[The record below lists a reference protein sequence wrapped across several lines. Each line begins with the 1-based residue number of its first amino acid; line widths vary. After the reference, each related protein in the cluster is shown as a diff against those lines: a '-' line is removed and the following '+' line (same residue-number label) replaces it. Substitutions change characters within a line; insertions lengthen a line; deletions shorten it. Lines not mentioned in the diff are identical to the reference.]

1 MVLTEN
7 THRTEA
13 VWGDV
18 SFKDMQY
25 ISVYFQE
32 DLLKRAIFSGLWW
45 EGGVLKTAV
54 RRK

>member
-1 MVLTEN
+1 MEN

-32 DLLKRAIFSGLWW
+32 DLLKQAIFSGLWW
-45 EGGVLKTAV
+45 EGAVLKTAV